1 MAIFLAFG
9 NMKGGVGKSTCT
21 VLAANALSQAPY
33 NYRVTVVD
41 VDRQKSITHL
51 RELDADP
58 GVILPYEVKSDEW
71 NVKRL
76 FDEQK
81 ALDRENDLV
90 LVDMPGKLDNDREGK
105 EQEIGKAL
113 GAIHFLF
120 IPFTGGNFSLD
131 ASLHFLR
138 YLTERYNPK
147 REAKNIS
154 PLQIVAFS
162 NMHRQRTR
170 NSRYLLS
177 ELEQV
182 KAIADIPVM
191 RSKLNDY
198 TLFRDTDTVTSLYD
212 TSGMDPARHNF
223 TKWIKELHEILTN
236 E

>member
-51 RELDADP
+51 RKLDADP
-58 GVILPYEVKSDEW
+58 GVIFPYEVERSDLATYEA
-71 NVKRL
+71 RS
-76 FDEQK
+76 ET
-81 ALDRENDLV
+81 LDRENDLV
-90 LVDMPGKLDNDREGK
+90 LVDMPGKLDADK
-105 EQEIGKAL
+105 PASQQEIARVL
-113 GAIHFLF
+113 NTLDFLF

-138 YLTERYNPK
+138 YLIEQYNPH
-147 REAKNIS
+147 REAAGAD
-154 PLQIVAFS
+154 PLEIVAFS

-212 TSGMDPARHNF
+212 TSGIDPARYNF
-223 TKWIKELHEILTN
+223 TKWIKEFHEILTN

>member
-76 FDEQK
+76 FDERK
-81 ALDRENDLV
+81 ALDWENDLV
-90 LVDMPGKLDNDREGK
+90 LVDMPGKLDADNPTSQ
-105 EQEIGKAL
+105 QEIARVL
-113 GAIHFLF
+113 NTLDFLF

-138 YLTERYNPK
+138 YLIEQYNPA
-147 REAKNIS
+147 REAAEAD
-154 PLQIVAFS
+154 PLEIVAFS

-198 TLFRDTDTVTSLYD
+198 TLFRDADTVTSLYD
-212 TSGMDPARHNF
+212 TSGIDPARYNF
-223 TKWIKELHEILTN
+223 TKWIKEFHEILTN